1 VQRRQKIKSI
11 KEIEEKVN
19 RILEKYYVDKEC
31 VFPIDIEGIIE
42 FHLNLTFYIERG
54 ISKQFG
60 GETYLALNANRIV
73 VEEDLFVNEKR
84 RSRLCFSLAHE
95 VGHYILHRSLFSSVS
110 SIEDYIDQLN
120 SIDDRTY
127 NVIER
132 EANIFAG
139 FLLMP
144 RELMDDYISTIN
156 KPLESWDL
164 KDTAKVIYHFTKIV
178 PCSKTTACI
187 QCKDHALTSEYPNIQ
202 THLQT
207 IINLSKPR

>member
-1 VQRRQKIKSI
+1 MQRRQKIKSI
-11 KEIEEKVN
+11 KEIEKKVN
-19 RILEKYYVDKEC
+19 RILEEYYVDKEY

-42 FHLNLTFYIERG
+42 CHLDLAFYIERG
-54 ISKQFG
+54 VSKQFG

-73 VEEDLFVNEKR
+73 VEEDLFVNERR
-84 RSRLCFSLAHE
+84 RSRLYFSLAHE
-95 VGHYILHRSLFSSVS
+95 VGHYILHKKMFSSVS
-110 SIEDYIDQLN
+110 SIKEYINQLN

-127 NVIER
+127 SVIEK

-144 RELMDDYISTIN
+144 RELMDDYISTIE
-156 KPLESWDL
+156 KPLDSWDL
-164 KDTAKVIYHFTKIV
+164 KDTAEVIHHFTKVV

-187 QCKDHALTSEYPNIQ
+187 QCKDHALTSKYRNIQ

-207 IINLSKPR
+207 IINISKPR

>member
-19 RILEKYYVDKEC
+19 RILEDYYVDKEC

-42 FHLNLTFYIERG
+42 CHLGLTFYIEKG

-95 VGHYILHRSLFSSVS
+95 VGHYILHKSMFSTVD
-110 SIEDYIDQLN
+110 SIGEYIEQLN

-144 RELMDDYISTIN
+144 TKLINEYIFSIK
-156 KPLESWDL
+156 KPLNLWDL
-164 KDTAKVIYHFTKIV
+164 RNTAKVINYFTQVV

-187 QCKDHALTSEYPNIQ
+187 QCKDYAVTSEYPNIQ
-202 THLQT
+202 THLET
-207 IINLSKPR
+207 IINFSKPR